1 MNEKSSFCVDDCYFP
16 APHFIYP
23 TQNAELRKA
32 RRSWYNQFMRLNKI
46 IQRDY
51 TSFSLYYQIKLPL
64 DLEISIP
71 SDDPVRLVSAFVEE
85 MDLSELY
92 KTYGR
97 IRKNQATPRQMLKL
111 VIYAA
116 MNRIYSSRDIRK
128 ACKRDIN
135 FMYLLE
141 GMPASDHATIARF
154 ISLHFSACAKVLLAQ
169 MSDLLYLLGEISGK
183 TIFIDGTKIE
193 SAANKY
199 TFVWKR
205 AITKNQARLYTKLTS
220 FVAECEE
227 LYGIRTVYHDQISIH
242 TLKRLKKQLCRV
254 KVQEGIV
261 FVHGIGRRKT
271 QLQKSLEQLD
281 QYLEK
286 LKEYTKKLYTLGD
299 RNSYSKTDP
308 DATFMRM
315 KEDAMLNGQLKPAYN
330 IQHGVDSEYITW
342 IDISPRPTDTCTL
355 IPFLKDM
362 ESHLGFKYSEIV
374 ADAGYE
380 SEENYLFIEGN
391 GQTAYIKPQN
401 YEISKTRKYKKDISR
416 RENMEYHADRDS
428 YICRNGRELTVTNE
442 RRSKTASGYVS
453 VKTYYRSPDCTG
465 CPYKT
470 ECIKGN
476 NCKTP
481 MEKRNKVLMVSK
493 TMSQKR
499 AEDLERITSEYGT
512 MLRMNRSIQAEGS
525 FADVKEDMNFR
536 RYLYRGKANALAE
549 SILLA
554 MGRNINKLHCKIQTG
569 RTGSHLFSLKTA

>member
-1 MNEKSSFCVDDCYFP
+1 MRGRRLVTASNS
-16 APHFIYP
+16 IP

-32 RRSWYNQFMRLNKI
+32 RRSWYNQFMQLNKI
-46 IQRDY
+46 IQKDY

-111 VIYAA
+111 VIYAT

-128 ACKRDIN
+128 AYKRD
-135 FMYLLE
+135 
-141 GMPASDHATIARF
+141 
-154 ISLHFSACAKVLLAQ
+154 
-169 MSDLLYLLGEISGK
+169 
-183 TIFIDGTKIE
+183 
-193 SAANKY
+193 
-199 TFVWKR
+199 
-205 AITKNQARLYTKLTS
+205 ITKNQARLYTKLTS

-271 QLQKSLEQLD
+271 QLQKSLE
-281 QYLEK
+281 
-286 LKEYTKKLYTLGD
+286 
-299 RNSYSKTDP
+299 
-308 DATFMRM
+308 
-315 KEDAMLNGQLKPAYN
+315 
-330 IQHGVDSEYITW
+330 
-342 IDISPRPTDTCTL
+342 
-355 IPFLKDM
+355 
-362 ESHLGFKYSEIV
+362 
-374 ADAGYE
+374 
-380 SEENYLFIEGN
+380 
-391 GQTAYIKPQN
+391 
-401 YEISKTRKYKKDISR
+401 
-416 RENMEYHADRDS
+416 
-428 YICRNGRELTVTNE
+428 
-442 RRSKTASGYVS
+442 
-453 VKTYYRSPDCTG
+453 
-465 CPYKT
+465 
-470 ECIKGN
+470 
-476 NCKTP
+476 
-481 MEKRNKVLMVSK
+481 
-493 TMSQKR
+493 
-499 AEDLERITSEYGT
+499 RITSEYGT

-569 RTGSHLFSLKTA
+569 RTGESSFFIKDSIDFNG